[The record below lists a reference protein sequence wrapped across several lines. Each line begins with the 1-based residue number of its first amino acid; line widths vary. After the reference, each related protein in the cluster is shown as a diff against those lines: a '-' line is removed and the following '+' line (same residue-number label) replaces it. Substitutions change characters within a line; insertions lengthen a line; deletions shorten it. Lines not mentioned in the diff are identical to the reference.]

1 MPSVDATPGSSPSV
15 PASRKIAISAVQLG
29 PDVERSVLDVLRSG
43 HLAQGERV
51 AAFERAFADFC
62 GVPHAVAVNNGT
74 TALTAALEGLGIG
87 PGDEVL
93 TSPLTFVATVNAV
106 LSTGARVCFADIGVG
121 DFALAPDAVEDALT
135 ERTSVLMPVHLF
147 GQTADM
153 GALVDV
159 ATTHG
164 MHLVEDAAQA
174 HGARFRQR
182 AAGAFGVGCFSFYA
196 TKNLTT
202 GEGGMVTTRDAA
214 LAERLRLIRNHGMRA
229 RYEYEVVGH
238 NYRMTDLA
246 AAVGLPQLARYP
258 EQVERRRRN
267 AARLVE
273 RLDGLPG
280 LVVPRVMA
288 GRDHVWHQ
296 FTVLV
301 TEEARVGRSEL
312 AAALSERGVGSGIYY
327 PKLVPEYPCY
337 AEHPLVV
344 RGETPVAARV
354 ARQCLSLP
362 VHGGLLPDDVDRV
375 ADVVREIMG

>member
-1 MPSVDATPGSSPSV
+1 LPSVDATPGSFPSI
-15 PASRKIAISAVQLG
+15 PATRKIAISAVQLG
-29 PDVERSVLDVLRSG
+29 PEVEQSVLDVLRSG
-43 HLAQGERV
+43 QLAQGERV
-51 AAFERAFADFC
+51 AAFERAFAELC

-74 TALTAALEGLGIG
+74 TALTAALEALGVG

-106 LSTGARVCFADIGVG
+106 LSTGARVRFADIGVG
-121 DFALAPDAVEDALT
+121 DFALAPDAVHDALT

-153 GALVDV
+153 GALVDL
-159 ATTHG
+159 ATARG

-174 HGARFRQR
+174 HGARFRQQS
-182 AAGAFGVGCFSFYA
+182 AGAFGVGCFSFYA

-202 GEGGMVTTRDAA
+202 GEGGMITTRDAG
-214 LAERLRLIRNHGMRA
+214 LADRLRLLRNHGMRA

-258 EQVERRRRN
+258 VQVERRRRN
-267 AARLVE
+267 ATRLTE
-273 RLDGLPG
+273 RLGGLPG
-280 LVVPRVMA
+280 LVLPRVMA

-301 TEEARVGRSEL
+301 TEEARVDRAEL
-312 AAALSERGVGSGIYY
+312 AAAMSERGVGSGIYY
-327 PKLVPEYPCY
+327 PRLVTEYPCY
-337 AEHPLVV
+337 AEHPSVV
-344 RGETPVAARV
+344 HGETPVAARV